1 MKMTVDCVGMLK
13 TWFLKLIINK
23 TQTTVNFYCF
33 FLFPLGVWVGGV
45 ALYIN
50 ITE

>member
-1 MKMTVDCVGMLK
+1 MKMTVNCAGKVK
-13 TWFLKLIINK
+13 TRFLKLIINM
-23 TQTTVNFYCF
+23 TQTTFNFYS
-33 FLFPLGVWVGGV
+33 FLFPLEVWVGGV